1 MTPLQEIAYVKI
13 SEIYNGT
20 EKGKK
25 FILHLVRAFLP
36 IDPWSRL
43 LDTDKRCAITGK
55 LGFSVNKYTEMTL
68 PMVFLRARITINPDD
83 KESVDEYNDIVK
95 QVREHW
101 DLEEGENVMEDRQMF
116 YSEKSDKVLCTPAI
130 IALREFA
137 TNQMM
142 RDDREMSYTVKSSMF
157 ASVDG
162 VSETQAK
169 AAAKKSEGFKMSTHE
184 VDAFKDL
191 AQLFKDKQ

>member
-1 MTPLQEIAYVKI
+1 MTPLQESAYLKI
-13 SEIYNGT
+13 HEIYKT

-25 FILHLVRAFLP
+25 FIQHLVRAFLP

-68 PMVFLRARITINPDD
+68 PTVLLRARITINPDD
-83 KESVDEYNDIVK
+83 KESVDEYNAIVR
-95 QVREHW
+95 QVKEHW
-101 DLEEGENVMEDRQMF
+101 DLEEGENVMEDRQTF

-130 IALREFA
+130 IALRDFA
-137 TNQMM
+137 QDQMLRGD
-142 RDDREMSYTVKSSMF
+142 RDMSYTVKASMY

-162 VSETQAK
+162 VTKTQAK
-169 AAAKKSEGFKMSTHE
+169 AAAKKSQGFKMSTHE